1 MPIRLLLKNDHSF
14 APDDIALLVGAFE
27 ETLRELNLTNRED
40 PATLL
45 VAKIMFDTAKEG
57 ERDPK
62 KLRERAVAQLSK

>member
-1 MPIRLLLKNDHSF
+1 MPIRVLLKNDDSF
-14 APDDIALLVGAFE
+14 SPDDIALLVGAFE

-45 VAKIMFDTAKEG
+45 VAKTLFEAAKEG

-62 KLRERAVAQLSK
+62 KLRERAVRQLSK